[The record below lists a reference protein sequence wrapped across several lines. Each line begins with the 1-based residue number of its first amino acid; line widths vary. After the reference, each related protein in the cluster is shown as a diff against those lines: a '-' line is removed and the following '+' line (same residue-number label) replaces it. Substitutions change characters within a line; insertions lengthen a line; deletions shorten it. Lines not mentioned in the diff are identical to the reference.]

1 MNAAVEAARA
11 GEAGKG
17 FAVVAEEV
25 RNLAQRSAEAARE
38 TTSMVEESNQRSEN
52 GVRITRLV
60 EEAFGGILDHAVRT
74 STLLEEMAAAS
85 SEQAEGVEQIHAA
98 VGSLDEVVQQT
109 AASSEELAAAAEET
123 SGQVE
128 SLRSTVS
135 GFRWES
141 DRESR
146 RPHHGAGTLSASG
159 TSSRTDAAARN
170 PAPNA
175 HAPAEAAT
183 TAGGEDDWSDWD
195 ESIDAI
201 DAALPEPRRAA

>member
-1 MNAAVEAARA
+1 M
-11 GEAGKG
+11 
-17 FAVVAEEV
+17 
-25 RNLAQRSAEAARE
+25 L
-38 TTSMVEESNQRSEN
+38 ESTGNKVYS
-52 GVRITRLV
+52 GWS
-60 EEAFGGILDHAVRT
+60 AVR
-74 STLLEEMAAAS
+74 SLAKHALVDHIAPASMFPGGGDLDAAAAS